1 MRDAVREAVRDAVR
15 GVIGARIHSKTMPR
29 CKVCSQVLNTASF
42 SRTQQRKPVNART
55 CKVCLDKQRAEQEE
69 VKRERQEEEDYR
81 QWAYEQFVYHGIDM
95 YDV

>member
-1 MRDAVREAVRDAVR
+1 MRHAVREAVREAVR
-15 GVIGARIHSKTMPR
+15 WVPRGDRPR
-29 CKVCSQVLNTASF
+29 CQVCSHILNTASF

-81 QWAYEQFVYHGIDM
+81 QWAYEQFVYHGIDV
-95 YDV
+95 YDN